1 MENNV
6 AIKITAPNFLL
17 GYETEI
23 PDDWYFERLR
33 LWRDSQLKASDWTQI
48 EDAPT
53 DKAAWATYR
62 QALRD
67 LPSQSTNPTDLI
79 FPVAP

>member
-1 MENNV
+1 MTNP
-6 AIKITAPNFLL
+6 TFLTFN
-17 GYETEI
+17 ETSI

-33 LWRDSQLKASDWTQI
+33 LWRDAQLKATDWTQLP
-48 EDAPT
+48 DAVC

-62 QALRD
+62 DALRN
-67 LPSQSTNPTDLI
+67 LPSQSTDPDKLV